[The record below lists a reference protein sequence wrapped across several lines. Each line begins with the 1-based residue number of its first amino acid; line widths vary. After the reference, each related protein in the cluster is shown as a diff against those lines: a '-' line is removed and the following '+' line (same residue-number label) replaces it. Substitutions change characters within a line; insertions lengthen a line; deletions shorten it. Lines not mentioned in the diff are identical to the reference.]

1 MKEYLDSDRLNFLVW
16 RYLLESNYR
25 EAATKL
31 QKEWGIKEPHRHFD
45 FAQHVRSHSLVY
57 VVNKG
62 LSYASLER
70 ESHRNVVCN
79 HLTTQTTRNLHAHH
93 ASLPSLLHTP
103 QLCKTAIETT
113 KPSAV
118 NNSASSDSP
127 ASVLLTCSPQSDAV
141 PDPQTEFGF
150 FGPVTLPPPKTYAR
164 LSSRIQH
171 QKDNQEEDGEADADG
186 EADDEVVTK
195 QEDPEDVS
203 MEDSTVIITE
213 DATARKRPLSTHL
226 PNGTAKKPKL
236 AENGDD
242 TTIPMSMDIDS
253 GEAPGSNHAYPSPL
267 EGDET
272 SATRP
277 HTDGPEQGT
286 QEKTKDLT
294 TDTIYLDLAIEKPR
308 VGPALP
314 VERSPTTP
322 SPVLL
327 LCEWSP
333 TNPNIL
339 AAAGTDSMSR
349 LYTINHTTDR
359 DDNQPFCKLLEEDA
373 PRDTQVTALSWS
385 RAEGNILAIATEQ
398 GGKARINIWAG
409 DGTHIHLID
418 VAEGPVIKLAWNRTG
433 TALLA
438 ISPSTDNGT
447 LLSIYKV
454 PTLASSTH
462 TISNHDFTSVAL
474 DVTWT
479 NESTFLVCGGQL
491 LQTFSCSGPLIEPV
505 RTFET
510 DSTDALV
517 HVAYDDRALIAAAS
531 SDTGTITLIDGN
543 GSKRKISAHT
553 HPITA
558 LKWQPEA
565 LAGAEN
571 RLLASAGEDGAVLVW
586 DPKCLETKPK
596 KFLTMSGGPI
606 VALAFSPD
614 GEYLAGATALHVYIW
629 KVGDTA
635 SIPYAKWKRT
645 PHPGWNGPTPSGE
658 NEDTFEHCL
667 AWDSTGQKVAYGVN
681 SRLAVISF
689 R

>member
-31 QKEWGIKEPHRHFD
+31 QKEWGIKEPHRHFE

-70 ESHRNVVCN
+70 ESHRNV
-79 HLTTQTTRNLHAHH
+79 
-93 ASLPSLLHTP
+93 
-103 QLCKTAIETT
+103 
-113 KPSAV
+113 
-118 NNSASSDSP
+118 SDIAPESQ
-127 ASVLLTCSPQSDAV
+127 A
-141 PDPQTEFGF
+141 EFGF
-150 FGPVTLPPPKTYAR
+150 FGPVTLPPQKAYPPP
-164 LSSRIQH
+164 RIQH
-171 QKDNQEEDGEADADG
+171 QNPQPPEDGEADADG
-186 EADDEVVTK
+186 EADDEIVAK
-195 QEDPEDVS
+195 QEESEDVS
-203 MEDSTVIITE
+203 MEDSTVIVTE
-213 DATARKRPLSTHL
+213 DATARKRPLSTHM
-226 PNGTAKKPKL
+226 PNAIAKKPKL
-236 AENGDD
+236 SENGDHD
-242 TTIPMSMDIDS
+242 NTISMPMDVDS
-253 GEAPGSNHAYPSPL
+253 TDAPGSNHAYPSPL
-267 EGDET
+267 EGDEA
-272 SATRP
+272 SATQT

-308 VGPALP
+308 LESALP
-314 VERSPTTP
+314 PERPPTAP

-349 LYTINHTTDR
+349 LYTINHATDR

-398 GGKARINIWAG
+398 GNKARINIWAG

-438 ISPSTDNGT
+438 ISPSVDNGT

-454 PTLASSTH
+454 PTLASSSY

-491 LQTFSCSGPLIEPV
+491 LQTFSCSGPAIEPV
-505 RTFET
+505 RTFDT
-510 DSTDALV
+510 DATDALV

-614 GEYLAGATALHVYIW
+614 GAYLAGATALHVYIW

-681 SRLAVISF
+681 SRLAIISF

>member
-45 FAQHVRSHSLVY
+45 FAQH
-57 VVNKG
+57 
-62 LSYASLER
+62 
-70 ESHRNVVCN
+70 
-79 HLTTQTTRNLHAHH
+79 
-93 ASLPSLLHTP
+93 
-103 QLCKTAIETT
+103 
-113 KPSAV
+113 
-118 NNSASSDSP
+118 SD
-127 ASVLLTCSPQSDAV
+127 VV
-141 PDPQTEFGF
+141 PDSQTEFGF

-164 LSSRIQH
+164 PSSRIQH

-272 SATRP
+272 SATQP

-308 VGPALP
+308 
-314 VERSPTTP
+314 
-322 SPVLL
+322 
-327 LCEWSP
+327 
-333 TNPNIL
+333 
-339 AAAGTDSMSR
+339 
-349 LYTINHTTDR
+349 
-359 DDNQPFCKLLEEDA
+359 
-373 PRDTQVTALSWS
+373 
-385 RAEGNILAIATEQ
+385 
-398 GGKARINIWAG
+398 
-409 DGTHIHLID
+409 
-418 VAEGPVIKLAWNRTG
+418 
-433 TALLA
+433 
-438 ISPSTDNGT
+438 
-447 LLSIYKV
+447 
-454 PTLASSTH
+454 
-462 TISNHDFTSVAL
+462 
-474 DVTWT
+474 
-479 NESTFLVCGGQL
+479 
-491 LQTFSCSGPLIEPV
+491 PV

-614 GEYLAGATALHVYIW
+614 GAYLAGATALHVYIW